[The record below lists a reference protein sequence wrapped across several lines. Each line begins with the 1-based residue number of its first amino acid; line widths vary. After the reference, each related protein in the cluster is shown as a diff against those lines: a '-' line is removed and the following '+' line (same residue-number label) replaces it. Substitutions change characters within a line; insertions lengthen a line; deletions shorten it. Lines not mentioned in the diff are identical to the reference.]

1 MKLGSIDKSLQIID
15 LLSRN
20 GQGLRLSDLS
30 NKLNIPPSSAHHIL
44 QTLLPHDYVMQ
55 DPETKKY
62 SLGFRFLEIGKRI
75 LDSLDIRK
83 IANKH
88 LNELHK
94 ACGEAV
100 HLAMLR
106 NAQVIYIDKIDSSM
120 GRLSLATYVGFATD
134 AYAAAGGK
142 VLLSGL
148 SPEEVRDLYRDRPL
162 RKFGKRTITNL
173 DQLLEELERIG
184 RQGYAIDDE
193 EYYEGVR
200 CVAAPIRAGGKIV
213 AAVSI
218 TGSVFTM
225 TMDRINEQLKDLVVR
240 TGERTSS
247 EMRW

>member
-1 MKLGSIDKSLQIID
+1 
-15 LLSRN
+15 
-20 GQGLRLSDLS
+20 
-30 NKLNIPPSSAHHIL
+30 
-44 QTLLPHDYVMQ
+44 
-55 DPETKKY
+55 
-62 SLGFRFLEIGKRI
+62 
-75 LDSLDIRK
+75 
-83 IANKH
+83 
-88 LNELHK
+88 
-94 ACGEAV
+94 
-100 HLAMLR
+100 ML
-106 NAQVIYIDKIDSSM
+106 
-120 GRLSLATYVGFATD
+120 
-134 AYAAAGGK
+134 
-142 VLLSGL
+142 
-148 SPEEVRDLYRDRPL
+148 
-162 RKFGKRTITNL
+162 FGKRTITNL

>member
-1 MKLGSIDKSLQIID
+1 MRLGSIEKSLQIID

-20 GQGLRLSDLS
+20 TQGLRLSHLS
-30 NKLNIPPSSAHHIL
+30 SSLNIPPSSAHHIL

-88 LNELHK
+88 LHELHK

-100 HLAMLR
+100 HLALLR
-106 NAQVIYIDKIDSSM
+106 NGQVIYIDKIDSPGM
-120 GRLSLATYVGFATD
+120 LSLATYVGFTTD
-134 AYAAAGGK
+134 AYAASGGK

-148 SPEEVRDLYRDRPL
+148 SPEDVRDLYRERPL

-173 DQLLEELERIG
+173 DQLLEELERVRG
-184 RQGYAIDDE
+184 QGYAIDDE

-200 CVAAPIRAGGKIV
+200 CVAAPIRAGGNIV

-218 TGSVFTM
+218 TGSIFTM
-225 TMDRINEQLKDLVVR
+225 TMDRIHQQLKDLVVR
-240 TGERTSS
+240 TGERISS